1 MPREPLPPAL
11 PPESRTVGQLVAEAI
26 HLYRRRFWWSLLLGV
41 PVAALDQLSA
51 GYNGWTQSAFQWA
64 FSPALTASFVGA
76 SVLALGRPVPRRQL
90 LVALA
95 AGVIVFLPGPL
106 LLRVYVLPLVLWF
119 ALAGMAVPA
128 AVAEGLGL
136 RRALRRGVEL
146 GRADYVH
153 AAAAIATAV
162 IVYVLSR
169 LVLAVLLHSQADAAE
184 RASAFLADLVLSPI
198 LFLVPALL
206 YFDQAARAP
215 LASASR
221 PRRRR
226 DADVHHAVEPD
237 GPGRADAQVEPRP
250 AAGGEP

>member
-1 MPREPLPPAL
+1 LPPPL
-11 PPESRTVGQLVAEAI
+11 PPESRTVGQVIAEAI
-26 HLYRRRFWWSLLLGV
+26 HLYRRRFWWALLLGV
-41 PVAALDQLSA
+41 PVAALDQASA
-51 GYNGWTQSAFQWA
+51 SFSGWAQSAFQWA
-64 FSPALTASFVGA
+64 FAPALTAAFVGA
-76 SVLALGRPVPRRQL
+76 SVLALGRQVPRRSL
-90 LVALA
+90 ALAFA
-95 AGVIVFLPGPL
+95 AGVIVFLPAPL

-119 ALAGMAVPA
+119 AFVGLAVPA
-128 AVAEGLGL
+128 AVVEGLGV

-153 AAAAIATAV
+153 AAGGIATAV

-206 YFDQAARAP
+206 YFDQAARAR
-215 LASASR
+215 LASGSR
-221 PRRRR
+221 PRRR

-237 GPGRADAQVEPRP
+237 VPGRPDAQVEPRP